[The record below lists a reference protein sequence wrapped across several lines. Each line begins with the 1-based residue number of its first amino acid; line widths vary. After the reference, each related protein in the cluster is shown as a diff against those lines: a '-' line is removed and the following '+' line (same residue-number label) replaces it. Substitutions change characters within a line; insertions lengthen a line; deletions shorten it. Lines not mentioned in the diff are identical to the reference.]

1 MESWNKKTFEM
12 IGLDLD
18 FVQDNHSRST
28 RGVLRGIHYQINVPQ
43 GKLVRVT
50 QGSVFDVAV
59 DIRKDSPTFGRWTGV
74 ELSEENRRMLW
85 VPPGFGHAF
94 LVLSQHADFQYKCT
108 EFYSPENDRGILWND
123 PDIGIGWP
131 IDSGAEPS
139 LSDKDLALPVLK
151 DAELST

>member
-1 MESWNKKTFEM
+1 
-12 IGLDLD
+12 
-18 FVQDNHSRST
+18 
-28 RGVLRGIHYQINVPQ
+28 
-43 GKLVRVT
+43 
-50 QGSVFDVAV
+50 
-59 DIRKDSPTFGRWTGV
+59 
-74 ELSEENRRMLW
+74 MLW

-94 LVLSQHADFQYKCT
+94 LVLSEHADFQYKCT